1 MLRYVEYNIYGV
13 ILLLFLLFAFFDRE
27 ENAGEW
33 KMAFLLAVAFASIL
47 MAVITFA
54 SVHHIHKH
62 SKSIES
68 IGVKTDS
75 TLMKIYLISWIALNF
90 FYISHLV
97 LGFFLLPLA
106 VDLSE
111 KKEIDS
117 TYGLRVSISFVVC
130 FIIVQ
135 IFMSIQDILILM
147 AYHRLG
153 HKVSSRTKHLVT

>member
-1 MLRYVEYNIYGV
+1 MEYNFYGV
-13 ILLLFLLFAFFDRE
+13 IFLLFLLFAFFDRE

-33 KMAFLLAVAFASIL
+33 KMAFLLAVALANIL

-54 SVHHIHKH
+54 SVHHIHRH

-75 TLMKIYLISWIALNF
+75 SLMKVYLTSWIALNF
-90 FYISHLV
+90 FYIAHLV
-97 LGFFLLPLA
+97 LGCLLLPLA

-111 KKEIDS
+111 KREIDS
-117 TYGLRVSISFVVC
+117 VYGLRVSISFVVC
-130 FIIVQ
+130 FILVQ
-135 IFMSIQDILILM
+135 IFMSVQDILILI

-153 HKVSSRTKHLVT
+153 HKVSARTKHLVT